1 MTYVIYVF
9 AGLFVLL
16 SITMVIAYFRERH
29 VGLFLMGVVYGTSGL
44 LAIQL
49 SHWWPLIAGFL
60 LAWTLRFLGLEPK
73 VEPKTEGEEGK
84 SEGGSRKA
92 EGIPE

>member
-1 MTYVIYVF
+1 MTYVIYGF

-16 SITMVIAYFRERH
+16 SITMVIAYFREKH

-49 SHWWPLIAGFL
+49 MHWWPLIAGFL

-73 VEPKTEGEEGK
+73 VEPKVEPKAEGEEGQT
-84 SEGGSRKA
+84 
-92 EGIPE
+92 